1 MKSEI
6 LYPGAFPMV
15 RVDLAAGEH
24 IKAESGAM
32 VACSPTIDIESKMEG
47 GFLGALSRKFLTG
60 EKFFFQTLRASRG
73 SGEALLAPTVP
84 GEIVILELDGVN
96 EYMVQKDGFL
106 AGADAIVIESKMQSL
121 SRGLL
126 GGEGFFILKISGK
139 GLLILNSFGAI
150 HKIELKPDQEY
161 IVDNS
166 HLVAWSSTTSYN
178 IEKATS
184 GWVASFTSG
193 EGVVCRFRWPGL
205 VQVEDH
211 GLTIIFS
218 SDPADGQPE
227 SVPFSSLTV
236 SAGGLDHDQLVVK
249 WVGQKGD
256 RTLYLKNPDVIRAF
270 RETVPD
276 HLGLPLAQV

>member
-15 RVDLAAGEH
+15 RVELAGGET

-32 VACSPTIDIESKMEG
+32 VASSPTIDVESKMEG

-73 SGEALLAPTVP
+73 PGEVLLAPTVP
-84 GEIVILELDGVN
+84 GEIVLLELDGVN

-106 AGADAIVIESKMQSL
+106 AGAEAIKLDSQMQSF

-126 GGEGFFILKISGK
+126 GGEGFFILKASGK
-139 GLLILNSFGAI
+139 GTLLLNSFGAI
-150 HKIELKPDQEY
+150 HKIELRPDQEY

-166 HLVAWSSTTSYN
+166 HLVAWSGTTSYN
-178 IEKATS
+178 IERAAS

-193 EGVVCRFRWPGL
+193 EGFVCRFRGPG
-205 VQVEDH
+205 VVYIQSRNP
-211 GLTIIFS
+211 GSFGAWIRQFI
-218 SDPADGQPE
+218 P
-227 SVPFSSLTV
+227 V
-236 SAGGLDHDQLVVK
+236 S
-249 WVGQKGD
+249 
-256 RTLYLKNPDVIRAF
+256 
-270 RETVPD
+270 E
-276 HLGLPLAQV
+276 

>member
-6 LYPGAFPMV
+6 LYPGAFPMA
-15 RVDLAAGEH
+15 RVELTAGES

-32 VACSPTIDIESKMEG
+32 VASSPTIDIESKMEG

-73 SGEALLAPTVP
+73 PGEVLLAPTVP
-84 GEIVILELDGVN
+84 GEIVMLELDGVN

-106 AGADAIVIESKMQSL
+106 AGAEAIKLDSQMQSL

-126 GGEGFFILKISGK
+126 GGEGFFILKVSGK
-139 GLLILNSFGAI
+139 GTLLLNSFGAI
-150 HKIELKPDQEY
+150 HKIELRPDQEY

-178 IEKATS
+178 IERAAS

-193 EGVVCRFRWPGL
+193 EGFVCRFRGPG
-205 VQVEDH
+205 VVYIQSRNP
-211 GLTIIFS
+211 GTFGAWIRQFI
-218 SDPADGQPE
+218 P
-227 SVPFSSLTV
+227 V
-236 SAGGLDHDQLVVK
+236 S
-249 WVGQKGD
+249 
-256 RTLYLKNPDVIRAF
+256 
-270 RETVPD
+270 E
-276 HLGLPLAQV
+276 